1 MKQFGGKGLISMGKG
16 LDKMNRGFTSM
27 GKFLARAKRVTEK
40 GEDPEEAKRKDQ
52 YFILGY
58 GIVAYLDLI
67 FTFFWMF
74 VLFSLCMIPVLN
86 FYQIHNAYPTVQGYE
101 NYSLGNVGQSS
112 A

>member
-1 MKQFGGKGLISMGKG
+1 MGKMKQLGGKGLTSMGKG
-16 LDKMNRGFTSM
+16 LSTM
-27 GKFLARAKRVTEK
+27 GKFLVRAKRVTEK

-74 VLFSLCMIPVLN
+74 VLFSLCIIPVMD
-86 FYQIHNAYPTVQGYE
+86 FYEAHKAYKHVQGYE
-101 NYSLGNVGQSS
+101 NLSLGNVG
-112 A
+112 